1 MYLPLT
7 GFTEKEKRD
16 YKMSVNSI
24 GPLNPAY
31 APQRLKPTPTAQ
43 PEAPKVDPVGDNK
56 GSEVQPSDAASNK
69 TPQDSM
75 NIDSMSTED
84 FVVLRAQ
91 TQNEPFAVLDEVIQ
105 RMKENVEELGEAI
118 EAMSKLAKETAPER
132 IALQLLKATF
142 DAIDEMRTGPGS
154 DQ

>member
-31 APQRLKPTPTAQ
+31 APQRLKPTPTTQ
-43 PEAPKVDPVGDNK
+43 PEAHKADLTVGNEGNETHRAAVATNK
-56 GSEVQPSDAASNK
+56 SA
-69 TPQDSM
+69 QDST

-84 FVVLRAQ
+84 FVILRSQA
-91 TQNEPFAVLDEVIQ
+91 QNEPYAVLDEVIQ
-105 RMKENVEELGEAI
+105 RMKENMEELGEAI

-142 DAIDEMRTGPGS
+142 DAIDEIRAGPGS
-154 DQ
+154 EQ